1 MTLKSKQEL
10 KKLQIG
16 KKIRELRRKKS
27 LSIHDLGERASLSD
41 TLISQIENDQ
51 ISPPI
56 STLMKI
62 ADALDVEIA
71 YFFQKEGGEDK
82 IAVVRKNERILSER
96 RGIKGNVNIGYTYE
110 LLAHKKAH
118 KHMEPF
124 IVTFEPR
131 QREDVIMFSHDG
143 EEFHLV
149 LEGRV
154 EFVTDIASPIVLE
167 KGDALYFESDVAH
180 GFRALDGKI
189 ARTVAVVFSKT
200 GIEKR

>member
-1 MTLKSKQEL
+1 MTQKVEKEL
-10 KKLQIG
+10 KKLGIG
-16 KKIRELRRKKS
+16 EKIKGLRRKKA
-27 LSIHDLGERASLSD
+27 LSIHELSEKTGLSD

-62 ADALDVEIA
+62 ASALDIEIA
-71 YFFQKEGGEDK
+71 NFFQEKGGVDK
-82 IAVVRKNERILSER
+82 ITVVRKDERIFSER
-96 RGIKGNVNIGYTYE
+96 RGIKGNINIGYTYE
-110 LLAHKKAH
+110 LLAHKKTH

-131 QREDVIMFSHDG
+131 EREDMIMFSHDG

-154 EFVTDIASPIVLE
+154 EMVSDVRDPIVLE
-167 KGDALYFESDVAH
+167 EGDALYFESDIAH
-180 GFRALDGKI
+180 GFRALDGKP
-189 ARTVAVVFSKT
+189 AKTLAVVFSKD
-200 GIEKR
+200 RS